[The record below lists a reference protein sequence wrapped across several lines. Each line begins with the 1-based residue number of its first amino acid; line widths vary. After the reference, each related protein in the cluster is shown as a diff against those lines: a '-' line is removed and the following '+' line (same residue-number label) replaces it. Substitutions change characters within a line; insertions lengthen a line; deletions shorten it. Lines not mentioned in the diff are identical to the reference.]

1 MRAAFVGIHEMPG
14 DGGQIQSIRQILVD
28 IEEHFVKLLRRCWN
42 MVDLRQVLM
51 HRTAERDLFPVAVV
65 TGIVR

>member
-1 MRAAFVGIHEMPG
+1 M
-14 DGGQIQSIRQILVD
+14 
-28 IEEHFVKLLRRCWN
+28 LLRQCWD

-51 HRTAERDLFPVAVV
+51 HQIAEKDLSPVAVV